1 MNCLMIE
8 TKDRRKFFTHEK
20 NFPQLIDFAK
30 TFDAEISVVKLE
42 EGQVLDLAELAPALC
57 DAGYRR
63 PRSSYKV
70 LETKLAP
77 RTNSRSTILR
87 NAEKI
92 NSYVMERFL
101 SGETVSLSELKEKF
115 RKHKLTTACFCN
127 HVRRAMDEL
136 KKDGMEVEKL
146 GAGKYRLASAPGSIS
161 S

>member
-42 EGQVLDLAELAPALC
+42 EGQVLELTELAPALC

-63 PRSSYKV
+63 PRSSYQL

-77 RTNSRSTILR
+77 RSNSRSSILR

-92 NSYVMERFL
+92 QGYVMERFL
-101 SGETVSLSELKEKF
+101 NGDVVCLSELKEKF

-127 HVRRAMDEL
+127 HIRRAMDDL
-136 KKDGMEVEKL
+136 KKEGIVTEKI
-146 GAGKYRLASAPGSIS
+146 GAGKYKIKR
-161 S
+161 